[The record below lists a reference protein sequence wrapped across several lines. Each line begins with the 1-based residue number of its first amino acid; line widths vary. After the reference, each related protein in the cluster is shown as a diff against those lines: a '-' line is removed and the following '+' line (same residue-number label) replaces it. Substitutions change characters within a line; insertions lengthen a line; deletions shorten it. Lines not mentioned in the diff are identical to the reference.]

1 MVPRAPDADISATLA
16 VAVVSA
22 SKSSLLLLDDAFGV
36 VAVSETFCTAFGVDR
51 ATVIGRPIFAVN
63 DGAWDLPRLRSL
75 LSAALTSPDGIGDY
89 RMDLKHGEAPARR
102 LAMACQ
108 RLVYGEGAAV
118 RLLLTVSDMT
128 DAMAADALKAR
139 LIQEKEV
146 LLQEVQHRVAN
157 SLQIIASVLM
167 QNARKMQSDESRMH
181 LTDAHQRVMSVAA
194 VQRQLAESRLGDV
207 AVKPYLG
214 QLCASLGASMIAD
227 HDQLSIVVDGD
238 GSTTSPEV
246 SVSLGLI
253 VTELVINAL
262 KHAFPD
268 GRKGRIEVAYR
279 SNAEGWSL
287 SVRDDGVGMPA
298 AGPPARAGL
307 GTSIVTALATQ
318 LSAVVQMSDLK
329 PGAGVAIVHV
339 NDTGAASA
347 VDQPRGEDVLAV

>member
-1 MVPRAPDADISATLA
+1 MVPRTPDTDIGATLA
-16 VAVVSA
+16 VAVVTA
-22 SKSSLLLLDDAFGV
+22 SQSSLLLLDDAFGV
-36 VAVSETFCTAFGVDR
+36 VAVSETFCLAFGVDR
-51 ATVIGRPIFAVN
+51 AAVIGRPIFAM
-63 DGAWDLPRLRSL
+63 DEGAWDLPRLRSL
-75 LSAALTSPDGIGDY
+75 LAAALTGRDGIGDY
-89 RMDLKHGEAPARR
+89 RMDLKRGEAPARR
-102 LAMACQ
+102 LALACE

-118 RLLLTVSDMT
+118 RLLLTVCDMT

-139 LIQEKEV
+139 LIQEKDV

-207 AVKPYLG
+207 ALKPYLT

-227 HDQLSIVVDGD
+227 HDQLAIVVDGD
-238 GSTTSPEV
+238 DSTTTSEA

-268 GRKGRIEVAYR
+268 ERKGRIKVAYR
-279 SNAEGWSL
+279 STGQGWSL
-287 SVRDDGVGMPA
+287 SVQDDGVGMPA
-298 AGPPARAGL
+298 AGLSARAGL
-307 GTSIVTALATQ
+307 GTSIVNALATQ
-318 LSAVVQMSDLK
+318 LSAVVKMSSLN
-329 PGAGVAIVHV
+329 PGTGVTIVHV
-339 NDTGAASA
+339 NAAGS
-347 VDQPRGEDVLAV
+347 VDQPKGEDVLAV